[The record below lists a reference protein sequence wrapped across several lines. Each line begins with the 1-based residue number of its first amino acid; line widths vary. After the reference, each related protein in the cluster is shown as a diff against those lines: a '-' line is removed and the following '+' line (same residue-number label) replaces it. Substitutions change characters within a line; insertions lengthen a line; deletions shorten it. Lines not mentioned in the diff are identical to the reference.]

1 MNFFRGYNM
10 FAKTVER
17 MKKERKDKEREK
29 LTRQLKLSKL
39 YRQNVFNDLKR
50 TDVFIAETNGRCPEG
65 FCSYAWKDIHSDLR
79 VLVQGGDHEPWVE
92 SPKMISCCTDGI
104 RPVSFMLERIEN

>member
-1 MNFFRGYNM
+1 M

-50 TDVFIAETNGRCPEG
+50 TDVFIAETEQKLAVNEKSG
-65 FCSYAWKDIHSDLR
+65 IIR
-79 VLVQGGDHEPWVE
+79 V
-92 SPKMISCCTDGI
+92 
-104 RPVSFMLERIEN
+104 RITVLF

>member
-1 MNFFRGYNM
+1 
-10 FAKTVER
+10 

-50 TDVFIAETNGRCPEG
+50 TDVFIAETEQKLAVNEKSG
-65 FCSYAWKDIHSDLR
+65 IIR
-79 VLVQGGDHEPWVE
+79 V
-92 SPKMISCCTDGI
+92 
-104 RPVSFMLERIEN
+104 RITVLF